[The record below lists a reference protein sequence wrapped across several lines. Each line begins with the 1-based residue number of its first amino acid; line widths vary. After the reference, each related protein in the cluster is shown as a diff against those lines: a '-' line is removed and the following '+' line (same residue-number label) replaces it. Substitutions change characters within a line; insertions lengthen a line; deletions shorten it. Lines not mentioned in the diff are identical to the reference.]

1 MTVFLSRLPSLLCLD
16 DDDDNDDDDD
26 DDDDD
31 WHELLR
37 LRLSEAGYWAENS
50 HVSYISDSSLFTAFL
65 LLLIFFPSL
74 RGTRCLKLTQN
85 IMLRLQ

>member
-1 MTVFLSRLPSLLCLD
+1 MQPPPSLLCLD
-16 DDDDNDDDDD
+16 DDDDNDNDDGD

-37 LRLSEAGYWAENS
+37 LRWSEAGYWAQNS
-50 HVSYISDSSLFTAFL
+50 HVSYTSDSSLFIAFL
-65 LLLIFFPSL
+65 LLLLLFPSLSL